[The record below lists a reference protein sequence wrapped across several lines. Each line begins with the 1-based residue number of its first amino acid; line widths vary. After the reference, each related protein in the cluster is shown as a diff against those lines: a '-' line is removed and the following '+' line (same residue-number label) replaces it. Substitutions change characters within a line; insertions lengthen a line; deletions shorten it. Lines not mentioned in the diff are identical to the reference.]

1 MRPCALEYT
10 PLATGCKGC
19 RPASW
24 ARDLVAAR
32 GITINGLPV
41 IDARYRNLHLFFLD
55 HVIGGP
61 GAFAIPAHGFKDF
74 AAAVLSKLIR
84 EIAGTTPSSNVA
96 MEGGRKASAAGQPGR
111 SACVPGCRLSRHEFG
126 GRWEGTEIP
135 PKMPF

>member
-1 MRPCALEYT
+1 MRPCAPEYT

-41 IDARYRNLHLFFLD
+41 IDARYRNLHLSFLD

-61 GAFAIPAHGFKDF
+61 GAFAIPAYGFKDF
-74 AAAVLSKLIR
+74 AAAVLNKLIR
-84 EIAGTTPSSNVA
+84 EIAGTTPASDVA
-96 MEGGRKASAAGQPGR
+96 MDRAASRVLGTRRPISSGFANILQHRSRPEGP
-111 SACVPGCRLSRHEFG
+111 
-126 GRWEGTEIP
+126 WP
-135 PKMPF
+135 PAD